1 MEELRC
7 ENVTEVQEVL
17 GVGMDTGGSTLGS
30 EPHQ

>member
-1 MEELRC
+1 MEEHQC
-7 ENVTEVQEVL
+7 ENVTEVL